1 MPDRERRSRTASY
14 RYTEGDAGEPG
25 NGGRRPATVQYY
37 RFSTGTT
44 RKRVC
49 GLGCGFPSL
58 FKLVSVLSARAG
70 STKRLAV
77 PEPSSCAVDCTTHA
91 RTHARTH
98 EVMVMLCRSSSS
110 LGTPVHFR
118 LFVEGPIATKNGR
131 YCEYLITTTLGSR
144 QYTTHRR
151 YSDFKAL
158 HTAVSSELG
167 LVLPPKLLFHTQ
179 AALSQ
184 RTAQLQSYLRALLA
198 SLDVTD
204 VPREVARF
212 LSIESLPG
220 AFDTADYP
228 RERVAALERQVA
240 ALEKQLMAAI
250 DDARAKALERDAALR
265 RAEDLQED
273 ALGQL
278 RTLVTSAPTGSGQ
291 QLEALKQLVA
301 AEKAG
306 AEEARRVAARLR
318 SQLAQVEKR
327 LAALAIEQLP
337 GLAASLPLLS
347 PPPLS
352 PPTARTPG
360 PLLTARAFTVH
371 AARQH
376 AVTSR
381 ASFGALGPWRG
392 RGGVAST
399 WPPAGSAVD
408 ALPLSDGC
416 EDSPAGNFHVTAS
429 GMLAWSPLASEAS
442 RSRRSSLEAAAL
454 APETEE
460 IEPTWLA
467 SAASTTIAHF
477 GKRPSFGL
485 RHKAAAAAK
494 VAASA
499 AALSPAMEAA
509 GAAEEQE
516 LQKAMS
522 TAFAAR
528 STSV

>member
-1 MPDRERRSRTASY
+1 M
-14 RYTEGDAGEPG
+14 
-25 NGGRRPATVQYY
+25 
-37 RFSTGTT
+37 
-44 RKRVC
+44 
-49 GLGCGFPSL
+49 
-58 FKLVSVLSARAG
+58 
-70 STKRLAV
+70 
-77 PEPSSCAVDCTTHA
+77 
-91 RTHARTH
+91 
-98 EVMVMLCRSSSS
+98 
-110 LGTPVHFR
+110 HFR
-118 LFVEGPIATKNGR
+118 LDVEGPVATQNGR
-131 YCEYLITTTLGSR
+131 YCEYLIKTTLGSR
-144 QYTTHRR
+144 QYTTYRR

-158 HTAVSSELG
+158 HTAVSPELG

-220 AFDTADYP
+220 AFDTADYL
-228 RERVAALERQVA
+228 RERIAALEWQVA
-240 ALEKQLMAAI
+240 ALEKQLIAAI
-250 DDARAKALERDAALR
+250 DDAQAKAMERDAALR
-265 RAEDLQED
+265 RAEDLQEA

-278 RTLVTSAPTGSGQ
+278 RTLVTSAPAGSGQ
-291 QLEALKQLVA
+291 QLAFLKQLVA

-306 AEEARRVAARLR
+306 AEEARRVAIRLR

-337 GLAASLPLLS
+337 GLAASSPQLS

-352 PPTARTPG
+352 PPTARTPA

-371 AARQH
+371 AARHH
-376 AVTSR
+376 AIVSR
-381 ASFGALGPWRG
+381 ASFSALGPWRG

-399 WPPAGSAVD
+399 WPPAGSTVD
-408 ALPLSDGC
+408 ALPDG
-416 EDSPAGNFHVTAS
+416 DFHVTAS
-429 GMLAWSPLASEAS
+429 DMLAWSPSEAS
-442 RSRRSSLEAAAL
+442 RSRRSSSEAAAL
-454 APETEE
+454 APEIEE
-460 IEPTWLA
+460 MEPTWLA

-499 AALSPAMEAA
+499 AALSPAMEQAS
-509 GAAEEQE
+509 GAAEDLQE
-516 LQKAMS
+516 PQKAMS
-522 TAFAAR
+522 TASAAR
-528 STSV
+528 SSV